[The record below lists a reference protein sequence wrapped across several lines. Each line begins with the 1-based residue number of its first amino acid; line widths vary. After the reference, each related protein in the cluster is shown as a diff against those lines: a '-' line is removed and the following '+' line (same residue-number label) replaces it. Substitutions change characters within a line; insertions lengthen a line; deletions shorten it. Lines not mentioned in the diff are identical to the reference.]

1 MSDDL
6 PEPQDAGDAAADP
19 AGIGFDML
27 AASLR
32 ADASELG
39 SFLTVL
45 GRKLLDALPG
55 QVTCER
61 ERKRFRETDRVKRIE
76 VTLDDQRFELAEG
89 GAASISHV
97 VRGMRLRS
105 DEVGLDEWI
114 EQLSRKLAEV
124 AAKSAKSREA
134 IANLLT

>member
-1 MSDDL
+1 MSEDL
-6 PEPQDAGDAAADP
+6 PEPAASDP

-27 AASLR
+27 AASIR

-45 GRKLLDALPG
+45 GHKLLDALPG

-61 ERKRFRETDRVKRIE
+61 ERRRFRETDRVKRIE
-76 VTLDDQRFELAEG
+76 VTLDDLRFELAEG
-89 GAASISHV
+89 RTALISHV

-105 DEVGLDEWI
+105 DEVELDEWI
-114 EQLSRKLAEV
+114 ERLSRKLAEF

-134 IANLLT
+134 IASLLT

>member
-1 MSDDL
+1 MSEDL
-6 PEPQDAGDAAADP
+6 PEPAAEPDP
-19 AGIGFDML
+19 AGIGFDMV
-27 AASLR
+27 AASIR

-39 SFLTVL
+39 TFLNVL

-61 ERKRFRETDRVKRIE
+61 ERKLFRETDRVKRIE
-76 VTLDDQRFELAEG
+76 VTLDDLRFELAEG
-89 GAASISHV
+89 GTAWISHV

-114 EQLSRKLAEV
+114 ERLSRKLTEF
-124 AAKSAKSREA
+124 AAKNAKSREA
-134 IANLLT
+134 IASLLT